1 MSFYRKPTDATQL
14 TFWRCLESSQRR
26 LLGWALLATALAAL
40 LELAPLLLI
49 VQLFTLLL
57 TEPDWP
63 QWPEMLALLAGLMV
77 LKTACYS
84 VAYGCSHKAAYSLL
98 LSLRQ
103 RLLKVLERLPLHRL
117 EQLGSADI
125 KQRMVQ
131 DVEVLEISIA
141 HHLVEGVIAL
151 LLPLLLIGWL
161 AQLAWPLALAAALP
175 LVLAL
180 LVVSLLSRAYQ
191 QDARQH
197 GDALSRINSAVLA
210 FMRALPVMKLYRQD
224 AERFYLL
231 RQQQADYSEL
241 LWRLIRRS
249 APIWAAYTVLV
260 ASSMAT
266 VLVTSAWL
274 WQQQGLSIAEL
285 VSAVLLA
292 SALLRPV
299 LKVTRLGS
307 ELARVEGSWQ
317 RIVQL
322 LNEPQSAASIEK
334 PVPDS
339 APEIA
344 LGHALAIENLSV
356 QLQGRTLLQQINLQ
370 LKPGSTTLLIGP
382 SGAGKSLLLQAISG
396 LCPLQQ
402 GVVRLAGQP
411 INGLSE
417 PALAAARTLV
427 TQHSCLF
434 NDSVRNNLSLGRH
447 CREDEIWQ
455 ALDLVGLAE
464 KIKAMPLQLD
474 TQLNP
479 GGSNFSGGEQQ
490 RLALAR
496 ALLSPAPLLLLDEAT
511 AFADRQTTAIFLRR
525 LRECYPDRTL
535 LMVSHSPLPELT
547 VDQMVVMEQGRIVAS
562 GNHDQLLFK
571 SAFYRAFQEVADV
584 ERV

>member
-1 MSFYRKPTDATQL
+1 MNVPEKTEGGPEAPLR
-14 TFWRCLESSQRR
+14 FWQCLEKGQRR
-26 LLGWALLATALAAL
+26 LLGVALLAAGLAAV

-49 VQLFTLLL
+49 VQLCTQLL
-57 TEPDWP
+57 TQPGWP
-63 QWPEMLALLAGLMV
+63 QWPELLMLLVGLIV

-84 VAYGCSHKAAYSLL
+84 LAYGCSHKAAYSLL

-103 RLLKVLERLPLHRL
+103 RLLNVLEQLPLHRL

-141 HHLVEGVIAL
+141 HHLVEGAVAL

-161 AQLAWPLALAAALP
+161 AQLAGPLALAAALP
-175 LVLAL
+175 LCVAG
-180 LVVSLLSRAYQ
+180 LVVSLAGRASQ

-197 GDALSRINSAVLA
+197 SAALSRINSAVLA

-231 RQQQADYSEL
+231 RQQQHDYSAL

-249 APIWAAYTVLV
+249 APLWAVYTVLV
-260 ASSMAT
+260 SSCIAT
-266 VLVTSAWL
+266 VLATGVWL
-274 WQQQGLSIAEL
+274 WQQQVLTLAEL

-307 ELARVEGSWQ
+307 ELARVQGSWQ

-322 LNEPQSAASIEK
+322 LNEPRSATSVVTPASERR
-334 PVPDS
+334 
-339 APEIA
+339 AMFA
-344 LGHALAIENLSV
+344 LEVKNLSV
-356 QLQGRTLLQQINLQ
+356 QQQGRTLLRQVDLQ
-370 LKPGSTTLLIGP
+370 LQPGTTTLLIGP
-382 SGAGKSLLLQAISG
+382 SGAGKSLLLQLISG
-396 LCPLQQ
+396 LYPLQQ
-402 GVVRLAGQP
+402 GAVMLAGQSLTE
-411 INGLSE
+411 LSGHQQ
-417 PALAAARTLV
+417 AAARTLV

-434 NDSVRNNLSLGRH
+434 NGSVRSNLCLGRNP
-447 CREDEIWQ
+447 DDAEIWQ
-455 ALDLVGLAE
+455 ALALVSLAD
-464 KIKAMPLQLD
+464 KIRALPRQLD
-474 TQLNP
+474 TPLNP

-511 AFADRQTTAIFLRR
+511 AFADRQTTARFLRQ
-525 LRECYPDRTL
+525 LRQRYPDRTL
-535 LMVSHSPLPELT
+535 LIISHSPLPQLAI
-547 VDQMVVMEQGRIVAS
+547 DQMVVMEQGRIIAS
-562 GNHDQLLFK
+562 GNHDRLLFK